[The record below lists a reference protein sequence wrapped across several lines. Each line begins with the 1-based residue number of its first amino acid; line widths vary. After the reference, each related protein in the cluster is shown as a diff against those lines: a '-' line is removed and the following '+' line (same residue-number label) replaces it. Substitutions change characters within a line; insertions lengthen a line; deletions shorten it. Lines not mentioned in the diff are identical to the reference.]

1 MWWILMCSHI
11 TCLKHHNYFTFELR
25 KSRKIAQPPLPNS
38 SQLANQVLGYLQS
51 NPHNLFP
58 QFNGPQLS
66 AIGAALTR
74 RLTMIQGP
82 PGTYRLHFLYH
93 KPFLVSLSTY
103 ITIF

>member
-1 MWWILMCSHI
+1 MLRVLKCCSI
-11 TCLKHHNYFTFELR
+11 TPSKQHYHFIFEYN

-51 NPHNLFP
+51 NPHNIFP

-82 PGTYRLHFLYH
+82 PGT
-93 KPFLVSLSTY
+93 
-103 ITIF
+103 